1 MADKEERILIT
12 KCSSHCHALRVSCDP
27 FDDDDDMYC
36 DKSGKWVRITEKEC
50 AKCKAPVL
58 LGLSR
63 SEAINRMAKAIEEKS
78 EQMARECLNSDPYN
92 NPWGAEDLAE
102 AALNALLENK
112 K

>member
-27 FDDDDDMYC
+27 FDDDDGMYC

-50 AKCKAPVL
+50 AKCKNPVL

-63 SEAINRMAKAIEEKS
+63 SEVIEKIAKAIEENLNGSSYKS
-78 EQMARECLNSDPYN
+78 
-92 NPWGAEDLAE
+92 LAE
-102 AALNALLENK
+102 SVLNYLLWVEK
-112 K
+112 